1 MPSIVL
7 ATVNAKFQ
15 HAAFGLRYL
24 LSNLR
29 ELREYA
35 VLKEWSLGIRARDV
49 VEELLALEPTIVGF
63 SVYIWNSEILTEIV
77 TLLKKLRPSIIVV
90 LGGPEV
96 SYEWEEQTIFQRAD
110 YLVRGEGEVAF
121 LDLCRKILAGQSP
134 PLKAIPGGLPLLG
147 ELVWPYQEYNDFDL
161 EHGRVVYVEA
171 SRGCPFQCAFCLS
184 SLDKSVRAFELE
196 PFLEQMEMLLKR
208 GVKRFKFVDRTFNLK
223 ASVSE
228 RIMSFF
234 LERYETGMFL
244 HFEMIPDRLPES
256 LRPLIRSFPP
266 GVLQFEVGIQSF
278 DPQVCDRIGRR
289 QKFSAIE
296 DNLRFLEQQT
306 GVHVHADLIAG
317 LPGEDLESFG
327 RGFDRLYGYGVAEIQ
342 VGILKRL
349 RGTPITTIGEE
360 WGMIYSETPPYEVL
374 RTAHLSFFELQRLQR
389 FARYWDLVSNSG
401 RYPQLTEALLSQGA
415 PFETF
420 LRFSDWLFEQVGTT
434 GGIAARRLGKLLAK
448 YLGALGVSEVENLLS
463 DDLSSKPVSKLPKR
477 QARHSLSSL

>member
-121 LDLCRKILAGQSP
+121 LELCRKILAGDPP

-171 SRGCPFQCAFCLS
+171 SRGCPFQCAF
-184 SLDKSVRAFELE
+184 
-196 PFLEQMEMLLKR
+196 
-208 GVKRFKFVDRTFNLK
+208 
-223 ASVSE
+223 
-228 RIMSFF
+228 
-234 LERYETGMFL
+234 
-244 HFEMIPDRLPES
+244 
-256 LRPLIRSFPP
+256 
-266 GVLQFEVGIQSF
+266 
-278 DPQVCDRIGRR
+278 
-289 QKFSAIE
+289 
-296 DNLRFLEQQT
+296 
-306 GVHVHADLIAG
+306 
-317 LPGEDLESFG
+317 
-327 RGFDRLYGYGVAEIQ
+327 
-342 VGILKRL
+342 
-349 RGTPITTIGEE
+349 
-360 WGMIYSETPPYEVL
+360 
-374 RTAHLSFFELQRLQR
+374 
-389 FARYWDLVSNSG
+389 
-401 RYPQLTEALLSQGA
+401 
-415 PFETF
+415 
-420 LRFSDWLFEQVGTT
+420 
-434 GGIAARRLGKLLAK
+434 
-448 YLGALGVSEVENLLS
+448 
-463 DDLSSKPVSKLPKR
+463 
-477 QARHSLSSL
+477 

>member
-29 ELREYA
+29 ELREHA

-121 LDLCRKILAGQSP
+121 LELCRKILAGDPP

-196 PFLEQMEMLLKR
+196 PFLEQMEALLKR

-296 DNLRFLEQQT
+296 DNLRFLDQET

-401 RYPQLTEALLSQGA
+401 RYPRLTEALLSRGA

-420 LRFSDWLFEQVGTT
+420 LQFSDWLFEQV
-434 GGIAARRLGKLLAK
+434 
-448 YLGALGVSEVENLLS
+448 
-463 DDLSSKPVSKLPKR
+463 
-477 QARHSLSSL
+477 